1 MSDRCGS
8 ETLPAQI
15 LVVDD
20 TPASLQLMTDS
31 LEEGGYRVRSALSG
45 RLALRSVAIEAPD
58 LILLD
63 VKMPDMDGY
72 ELCRRLKSDKAFM
85 SIPIL
90 FVSALD
96 EAADKVTGFNAGG
109 EDFITKPF
117 QAAEILARVET
128 HLSLRYLQ
136 KQLEDQ
142 NIQLQLGIAKYEQA
156 EKELQ
161 KLNEVLEQKVEER
174 TAALHRSQ
182 YLLQSIVNNAIAVI
196 YVKDIEGRYLLIN
209 RRFEEL
215 FHVSREDILGKTD
228 FDIFPKEMAEVFQAF
243 DHKVI
248 VAGSSLEAEEV
259 APHDDGPHTYI
270 SIKSPLYDA
279 DGRPYAVC
287 GISTDITGRKRNE
300 QEIRRLNAELMQK
313 MEQLQN
319 AQEELIR
326 KEKLSILGQL
336 AGTVSHELRNPLG
349 VMNNAVY
356 FLKMVLTGA
365 NETIGEYLEIL
376 KKEIEKSQRIITDL
390 LDFARTKA
398 PQVKTVAVSELVRGC
413 AGKCSFPENVAFIAN
428 IADDLPDL
436 CIDPL
441 QIGQVML
448 NLFTN
453 GIQAMPEGGKLTV
466 DARLI
471 EISLPSDN
479 GNDPERKRWIE
490 ITVTDTGV
498 GISPEGMK
506 RLFQPLF
513 TTKPKGVGLGLTVCK
528 NLTEANGGKIEVT
541 SQVGKGTVFS
551 LKLPVG
557 ERRMA

>member
-1 MSDRCGS
+1 MSDRRQR
-8 ETLPAQI
+8 ETHPAQI

-20 TPASLQLMTDS
+20 TPASLQLMTDI
-31 LEEGGYRVRSALSG
+31 LEEGGYWVRSALNG

-72 ELCRRLKSDKAFM
+72 ELCRQLKSDKAFM

-96 EAADKVTGFNAGG
+96 EAADKVTGFDAGG
-109 EDFITKPF
+109 ADYITKPF

-142 NIQLQLGIAKYEQA
+142 NIQLQLGIAKYERA

-161 KLNEVLEQKVEER
+161 ELNEVLEQKVEER

-182 YLLQSIVNNAIAVI
+182 HLLQSIVNNAIAVI
-196 YVKDIEGRYLLIN
+196 YVKDIEGCYLLIN

-248 VAGSSLEAEEV
+248 AAGSSLEAEEV

-270 SIKSPLYDA
+270 SIKSPLCDA

-326 KEKLSILGQL
+326 KEKLAILGQL
-336 AGTVSHELRNPLG
+336 AGTVGHELRNPLG

-356 FLKMVLTGA
+356 FLKTVLTGA
-365 NETIGEYLEIL
+365 DETIGEYLEIL
-376 KKEIEKSQRIITDL
+376 KKEIDKSQRIITDL

-398 PQVKTVAVSELVRGC
+398 PQFKAVAVSELVGEC
-413 AGKCSFPENVAFIAN
+413 SGKCPFPENIAFITN
-428 IADDLPDL
+428 IAADLPDL

-441 QIGQVML
+441 QICQVMH

-471 EISLPSDN
+471 ELSLPADN
-479 GNDPERKRWIE
+479 GNDPDQKRWVE
-490 ITVTDTGV
+490 ITVTDTGI
-498 GISPEGMK
+498 GISPAGMK

-513 TTKPKGVGLGLTVCK
+513 TTKPKGVGLGMTVCK

-541 SQVGKGTVFS
+541 SQVGKGTAFS

-557 ERRMA
+557 